1 MREINRR
8 PVAPLTKGNAAEG
21 ELMLSIYQSDA
32 ICNKH
37 KIASSKRKL
46 GCASAMHLF

>member
-21 ELMLSIYQSDA
+21 ELMLSIYLSDA

-37 KIASSKRKL
+37 NQN
-46 GCASAMHLF
+46 G